1 MLPPWKLKSMT
12 DRAERVLGRD
22 PTLAKEGDTGQ

>member
-1 MLPPWKLKSMT
+1 MLPPWKLKRMT

-22 PTLAKEGDTGQ
+22 RKSRDETIDD